1 MEQEQNA
8 VQSPPRIS
16 ARAGLSIGLI
26 SGLAMTLIM
35 VALRFATDTMV
46 LPEVLADWFTSITPS
61 EVFDIIL
68 ERLQVAAKPL
78 MFGGILVG
86 QVVLGAVLGLLYARY
101 SPRLPLKESRVWER
115 GILMAVA
122 VWVVFMVVVTPL
134 LGSGLFGSTLPDGP
148 FPYMFTSLASFA
160 AFGLS
165 LTQLHSLVLSRSGY
179 AMSTGRRELIQRAA
193 FFAVLA
199 AVGGLAI
206 RTIVRGASAVT
217 PSRVFTNAGR
227 MPPEIT
233 PNDQFYEV
241 SKNIVN
247 PRVDAAT
254 WKLEFKGDFASPISL
269 TYDDLQALPWKE
281 QYLTL
286 TCISNRIGGGL
297 ISNALWRG
305 VPLKNLLET
314 AQMASS
320 VERLAFSA
328 ADGYVDSFP
337 VEWALREDTLV
348 AYRMNGEPLPD
359 GHGFPARI
367 IVPGLWGMENVK
379 WLTAI
384 ETVPDTFRGYWQK
397 RSWADSET
405 INTMSRI
412 DVPDRNAVFPVGGTL
427 VGGIAFAGDRG
438 ITKVEFSVD
447 GGTTWQSA
455 EIGPALSPYSW
466 ILWTSQWDPPL
477 PKPYN
482 ILVRST
488 DGTGEVQTAVVR
500 GSLPSGATG
509 HHRIMVTVQEP
520 EASS

>member
-1 MEQEQNA
+1 MDQEQNA
-8 VQSPPRIS
+8 IQSHHRIS
-16 ARAGLSIGLI
+16 GRVGLGIGFI
-26 SGLAMTLIM
+26 SGLTMTLIM
-35 VALRFATDTMV
+35 VALRFATDTLV
-46 LPEVLADWFTSITPS
+46 LPEALADWFTSITPS
-61 EVFDIIL
+61 QVFDFVL

-86 QVVLGAVLGLLYARY
+86 QVVLGAFVGLLYVRY
-101 SPRLPLKESRVWER
+101 SPRLPLEESRVWER
-115 GILMAVA
+115 GLLMAVV
-122 VWVVFMVVVTPL
+122 VWLVFMVVITPL
-134 LGSGLFGSTLPDGP
+134 IGSGLFGSTLPDGP
-148 FPYMFTSLASFA
+148 LPYMFTSLASFA
-160 AFGLS
+160 AFSVS
-165 LTQLHSLVLSRSGY
+165 LTQLHSLALSRSGY
-179 AMSTGRRELIQRAA
+179 AVSTGRRELIQRAA
-193 FFAVLA
+193 FFTVLA

-206 RTIVRGASAVT
+206 RTIVRSTSAVT
-217 PSRVFTNAGR
+217 PSRVFTDTGR

-254 WKLEFKGDFASPISL
+254 WKLEFKGDFANPFSL
-269 TYDDLQALPWKE
+269 TYEDLQALPWKE
-281 QYLTL
+281 QHVTL

-305 VPLKNLLET
+305 VPLRHLLAE
-314 AQMASS
+314 ARMAPS

-337 VEWALREDTLV
+337 VEYALREQTLV

-384 ETVPDTFRGYWQK
+384 EAVPDNFRGYWQK
-397 RSWADSET
+397 RGWVDSET
-405 INTMSRI
+405 INTMSRV
-412 DVPDRNAVFPVGGTL
+412 DVPDGNVVVPAEGTL
-427 VGGIAFAGDRG
+427 VGGVAFAGDRG
-438 ITKVEFSVD
+438 ISKVEFSVD
-447 GGTTWQSA
+447 GGIIWQPA
-455 EIGPALSPYSW
+455 EISPALSPYSW
-466 ILWTSQWDPPL
+466 ILWTTQWIPSS
-477 PKPYN
+477 PKRYN

-488 DGTGEVQTAVVR
+488 DGTGELQTAVVT

-509 HHRIMVTVQEP
+509 YHRIMVTVSEP
-520 EASS
+520 ATSS